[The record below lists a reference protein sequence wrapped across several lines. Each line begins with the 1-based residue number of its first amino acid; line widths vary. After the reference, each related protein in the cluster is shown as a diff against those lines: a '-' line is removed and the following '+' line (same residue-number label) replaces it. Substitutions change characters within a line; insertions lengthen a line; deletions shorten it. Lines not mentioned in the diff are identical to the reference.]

1 MLVDQEEALRFIL
14 KRFRMR
20 PATRELYKKV
30 FANASIAQR
39 RFSLDRLEEV
49 LEENPDLVNRRFERE
64 SVDLSRQSLD
74 AALRRAGLHPREL
87 DFLAVST
94 CTGYLCP
101 GISARL
107 VEACGLRK
115 DVRYADLVGMG
126 CGGAI
131 PALEQARN
139 FAAAHPGALAAVVAT
154 EICSAAMF
162 SDDAADLVVSNAL
175 FADGSAAALLR
186 HDRRSGGLVVRDFAS
201 RTYPAWRDQLRFILE
216 QGRLRN
222 VLDREVP
229 RHAGESVRETVGLL
243 LKRNKISIK
252 SVNQW
257 ALHPGGAKVLDAVQS
272 GLLLEDPSVRDS
284 REILRKY
291 GNLSSPSVLYVLER
305 KLALRRFHPGDFGV
319 LAAFGAGFSVHS
331 ALVEFE

>member
-1 MLVDQEEALRFIL
+1 VNQQAALQFIL
-14 KRFRMR
+14 RRFRMR

-30 FANASIAQR
+30 FANASIARR

-49 LEENPDLVNRRFERE
+49 LEENPDLINRRFERE
-64 SVDLSRQSLD
+64 AVDLSRQSLN
-74 AALRRAGLHPREL
+74 AALRRAGISPRSL

-94 CTGYLCP
+94 CTGYVCP

-107 VEACGLRK
+107 VESCGLRA
-115 DVRYADLVGMG
+115 DIRYADLVGMG
-126 CGGAI
+126 CGGAL

-139 FAAAHPGALAAVVAT
+139 FTAAHPGALAAVVAT

-186 HDRRSGGLVVRDFAS
+186 RDRRAGGLVVRDFAS
-201 RTYPAWRDQLRFILE
+201 RTYPEWRNQLRFILE

-229 RHAGESVRETVGLL
+229 RHAGESVRETVESL
-243 LKRNKISIK
+243 LKKNEVSKQ
-252 SVNQW
+252 SVRQW

-272 GLLLEDPSVRDS
+272 GLALGDSAVRDS
-284 REILRKY
+284 RAILREY

-305 KLALRRFHPGDFGV
+305 KLSRRRFRPGDFGV